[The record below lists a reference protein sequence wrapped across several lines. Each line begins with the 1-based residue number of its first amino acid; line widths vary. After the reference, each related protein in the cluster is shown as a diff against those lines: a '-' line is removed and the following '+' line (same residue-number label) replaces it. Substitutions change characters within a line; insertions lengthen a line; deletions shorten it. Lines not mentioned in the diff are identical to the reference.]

1 MGTTLRIETP
11 RVFAP
16 LLRPARYKG
25 AHGGRGGAKSHFFAG
40 LLIEEC
46 VSQHIRGACLREI
59 QHSIKDSV
67 KQLLEDKIR
76 AYGVEDLFKVTDK
89 EITGPNDSLIVFK
102 GLQNYSTGSGT
113 ATSIKSLEG
122 FNRAF
127 IEEAQTI
134 SQRSLDLATPTFRA
148 PGAEMWFAW
157 NPKKETDPVNR
168 LFSENEGD
176 PDFICVEV
184 NYRDNPWFPDDL
196 RKDME
201 RDRRRDPDKYAHV
214 WMGDFERHSE
224 SRVFRNWRIAEPDEV
239 FPEAKRFYFGADWG
253 FSTDPTALVRC
264 FIVGRTLYVDYEAYK
279 IGCEIDNTPALFDT
293 VPGARKWPITA
304 DSSRPETISYMRRH
318 GFENITHARK
328 GKGSVEEGIEF
339 LKTFDIVVHERCK
352 HMADELSFYSYE
364 TDKKTDEVLPVLKD
378 EKNHLIDALRYAV
391 EPTRRATGGVVAAP
405 IIFTAPRPSPF

>member
-1 MGTTLRIETP
+1 MGPTLRIETP

-16 LLRPARYKG
+16 LCAPARYKG
-25 AHGGRGGAKSHFFAG
+25 AHGGRGSGKSHFFAE
-40 LLIEEC
+40 LLVERAAFEDGFRAVC
-46 VSQHIRGACLREI
+46 IREV
-59 QHSIKDSV
+59 QKSIKGSV
-67 KQLLEDKIR
+67 KLLVEDKIR
-76 AYGVEDLFKVTDK
+76 TF
-89 EITGPNDSLIVFK
+89 
-102 GLQNYSTGSGT
+102 GLQQYFDIKQDEIVTSRGGQIQFQGMQNHT
-113 ATSIKSLEG
+113 AESIKSLEG
-122 FNRAF
+122 FDVAWG
-127 IEEAQTI
+127 EEAQ
-134 SQRSLDLATPTFRA
+134 SLSERSLSLLRPTIRK
-148 PGAEMWFAW
+148 PGSELWFSW
-157 NPKKETDPVNR
+157 NPGKESDPVDALLRCANPP
-168 LFSENEGD
+168 
-176 PDFICVEV
+176 PDSIVVEA
-184 NYRDNPWFPDDL
+184 NYADNPWFDQTTL
-196 RKDME
+196 REEME
-201 RDRRRDPDKYAHV
+201 YDRRRDPDKYAHI
-214 WMGDFERHSE
+214 WCGKYQSHSS
-224 SRVFRNWRIAEPDEV
+224 SRVFRNWRIAKPDEE

-253 FSTDPTALVRC
+253 FSIDPTALVRC

-318 GFENITHARK
+318 GYENITHARK

-405 IIFTAPRPSPF
+405 LILSAARPGPG